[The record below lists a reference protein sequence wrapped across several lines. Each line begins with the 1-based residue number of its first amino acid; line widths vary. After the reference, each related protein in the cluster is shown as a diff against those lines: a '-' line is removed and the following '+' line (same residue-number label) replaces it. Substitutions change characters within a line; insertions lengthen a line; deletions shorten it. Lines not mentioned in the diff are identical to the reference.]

1 MTNATSRRNL
11 SLGLYFQHDQA
22 ITLSTSAGAKW
33 HVPDEAT
40 LANASGA
47 PLGTFQKPKGSSVP
61 SSSNRADD
69 AWKDFILKSY
79 FALYNVSTTFDFEF
93 AYPDDTYIGELV
105 RKMHKSRDQDDVDC
119 VKNMELH
126 PGNYDRGFRLVMHD
140 CAGTVV
146 AAALLG
152 TTSLPLPTIVSE
164 RKAAALA
171 AATRDQPLRA

>member
-22 ITLSTSAGAKW
+22 ITLSTSAGSKW

-47 PLGTFQKPKGSSVP
+47 PLGTFQKPKKASVP

-93 AYPDDTYIGELV
+93 AYPTLEGSYLSLSDFDFGLLLGNLPLDVDFKV
-105 RKMHKSRDQDDVDC
+105 RVAVQVKNPRPPSYSLQDD
-119 VKNMELH
+119 
-126 PGNYDRGFRLVMHD
+126 
-140 CAGTVV
+140 
-146 AAALLG
+146 
-152 TTSLPLPTIVSE
+152 
-164 RKAAALA
+164 
-171 AATRDQPLRA
+171 